1 METGKKKNK
10 RCYCKNDLE
19 NIMKKPFLS
28 LASCLYATLLVA
40 VLGSN
45 AANAQ
50 NSIESVNVSPQPGG
64 KIIVRVSLKEALV
77 TAPAG
82 FTVNNPPRLAF
93 DFANTGNALGR
104 TVQNISDTD
113 VRRIN
118 IVQAGDRTRMVME
131 LTRVLNYETQLEGKT
146 LLITL
151 QGGASG
157 AAQSAT
163 PARFAEASPTT
174 QKHSLRNVD
183 FRRGNA
189 GEGRVVVDLSD
200 SQVGIDVRKQG
211 RSIIVDFQ
219 NATLPSNLIKRYDV
233 MDFGTPVQ
241 TVEASAQGT
250 GARVVITP
258 TGNWEHSAYQ
268 ADNRFIVEVKRV
280 VEDPNRLV
288 RQGFTGE
295 KLSLNFQNVEVRSV
309 LQVLADFTGLN
320 IITSDSVSGNLTLR
334 LKDVPWD
341 QALDII
347 LRSKGLDLRKDGN
360 VVWIAPRD
368 ELATRE
374 KLALEARSQISDLE
388 PLQTESF
395 QLNYQQAAPV
405 QALLNGA
412 GTAGAV
418 AGAGGTGAA
427 QRILSRRGSS
437 AIDLRSNQIFVQDT
451 PSRLEDVRRMIRAID
466 IPVRQVMIESRIVEA
481 SDTFGRNLG
490 VRMGYSEDIRSAN
503 TGRPNVQFG
512 AGLVNT
518 GQLNG
523 VVAGTPTIDNTGL
536 QVNLPSGGIG
546 GAAAGIFSTLIFNQS
561 RSRLLSLE
569 LSALQADGKGKI
581 ISSPRVIT
589 ANQGEAVI
597 EQGVEIPYQQASS
610 SGATNVAFRKATLS
624 LKVKPQITPDD
635 NVIMKLNVNKDS
647 IGQVIPGFGPT
658 IDTKQVT
665 TEVLVENGGTLVI
678 GGIYT
683 QNENTTTT
691 KIPVLGDLP
700 YLGFLFKQ
708 NAKQDN
714 RSELLI
720 FITPKILKDNLNL
733 RQ

>member
-1 METGKKKNK
+1 
-10 RCYCKNDLE
+10 
-19 NIMKKPFLS
+19 MKTSPLT
-28 LASCLYATLLVA
+28 LAARLRTRLFVVLLGFIA
-40 VLGSN
+40 ST
-45 AANAQ
+45 AYAQ

-64 KIIVRVSLKEALV
+64 KVVIRVGLKEALT

-104 TVQNISDTD
+104 TVQNVSDTD

-131 LTRVLNYETQLEGKT
+131 LSRALNYETQLDGKT

-151 QGGASG
+151 QSGGAAAAAG
-157 AAQSAT
+157 AAPT
-163 PARFAEASPTT
+163 RFAEAAPSA
-174 QKHSLRNVD
+174 QKHSLHNVD

-189 GEGRVVVDLSD
+189 GEGRVIIDLSS
-200 SQVGIDVRKQG
+200 SQIGIDLRKQG

-219 NATLPSNLIKRYDV
+219 NAMLPANLVKRYDV
-233 MDFGTPVQ
+233 MDFATPVQ
-241 TVEASAQGT
+241 TIETSTQG
-250 GARVVITP
+250 GNARVVITP

-288 RQGFTGE
+288 RQGFAGE

-320 IITSDSVSGNLTLR
+320 IITSDSVTGNLTLR

-374 KLALEARSQISDLE
+374 KLALESRSQISDLE
-388 PLQTESF
+388 PTQTESF
-395 QLNYQQAAPV
+395 QLNYQKAADV
-405 QALLNGA
+405 QTLLNG
-412 GTAGAV
+412 GSVGGAV
-418 AGAGGTGAA
+418 VAGGASS
-427 QRILSRRGSS
+427 RILSKRGS
-437 AIDLRSNQIFVQDT
+437 AAVDARSNQLFVQDVA
-451 PSRLEDVRRMIRAID
+451 SKLEEVRRLIRTLD

-490 VRMGYSEDIRSAN
+490 LKLGYGEDNRTNPVRTNFILGADLN
-503 TGRPNVQFG
+503 T
-512 AGLVNT
+512 T
-518 GQLNG
+518 GQLNN
-523 VVAGTPTIDNTGL
+523 VVTGTPALIPGGL
-536 QVNLPSGGIG
+536 QVNMPATGLNGINP
-546 GAAAGIFSTLIFNQS
+546 GAFSAMLFNQS

-569 LSALQADGKGKI
+569 LTALQADGKGKI
-581 ISSPRVIT
+581 ISSPRIIT
-589 ANQGEAVI
+589 ANQNEATI
-597 EQGVEIPYQQASS
+597 EQGTEIPYQQASS
-610 SGATNVAFRKATLS
+610 SGATSVSFKKATLS

-635 NVIMKLNVNKDS
+635 NVIMKLNINKDS
-647 IGQVIPGFGPT
+647 RGADTTAGPA

-683 QNENTTTT
+683 QDERSTTT
-691 KIPVLGDLP
+691 KIPVLGELP
-700 YLGFLFKQ
+700 YVGFLFKQ
-708 NAKQDN
+708 NSKSDE
-714 RSELLI
+714 RRELLV

>member
-1 METGKKKNK
+1 
-10 RCYCKNDLE
+10 
-19 NIMKKPFLS
+19 MKTSILLMISRLRAVFL
-28 LASCLYATLLVA
+28 AALLTV
-40 VLGSN
+40 
-45 AANAQ
+45 AANVGYAQ
-50 NSIESVNVSPQPGG
+50 NNIESVNVSPQPGG
-64 KIIVRVSLKEALV
+64 KVIIRVGLKEALA

-104 TVQNISDTD
+104 NVQNVSDSE

-131 LTRVLNYETQLEGKT
+131 LTRALNYETQLDGKT

-151 QGGASG
+151 NSGGAAT
-157 AAQSAT
+157 AAAG
-163 PARFAEASPTT
+163 PARFAEATPST

-183 FRRGNA
+183 FRRGTA
-189 GEGRVVVDLSD
+189 GEGRVVIDLSS
-200 SQVGIDVRKQG
+200 SQIGIDIRKQG

-219 NATLPSNLIKRYDV
+219 NAAMPGNLAKRYDV

-241 TVEASAQGT
+241 SIEASAQG
-250 GARVVITP
+250 GNSRVVITP
-258 TGNWEHSAYQ
+258 AGNWEHSAYQ

-288 RQGFTGE
+288 QRGFAGE

-309 LQVLADFTGLN
+309 LQVLADFTDLN
-320 IITSDSVSGNLTLR
+320 IITSDSVTGNLTLR
-334 LKDVPWD
+334 LKNVPWD

-347 LRSKGLDLRKDGN
+347 MRSKGLDLRKEGN

-374 KLALEARSQISDLE
+374 KLALESRSQISDLE

-395 QLNYQQAAPV
+395 LLNYQRATDV
-405 QALLNGA
+405 QIMLNGVV
-412 GTAGAV
+412 GTQTGGASS
-418 AGAGGTGAA
+418 
-427 QRILSRRGSS
+427 RILSKRGSA
-437 AIDLRSNQIFVQDT
+437 AIDARSNQLFVQDVPT
-451 PSRLEDVRRMIRAID
+451 KLEEVRRLVRTLD

-490 VRMGYSEDIRSAN
+490 IRLGYLEDARVN
-503 TGRPNVQFG
+503 TRPTFQFG
-512 AGLVNT
+512 ADLTNT

-523 VVAGTPTIDNTGL
+523 TVVGTPTLVPGGL
-536 QVNLPSGGIG
+536 QVNMPAAGIG
-546 GAAAGIFSTLIFNQS
+546 GVNAGAFSTLIFNQS
-561 RSRLLSLE
+561 RSRLLALE
-569 LSALQADGKGKI
+569 LTALQADGKGKI
-581 ISSPRVIT
+581 ISSPRIIT
-589 ANQGEAVI
+589 SNQNEAVI
-597 EQGVEIPYQQASS
+597 EQGTEIPYQQASS
-610 SGATNVAFRKATLS
+610 SGATSVSFKKATLS

-635 NVIMKLNVNKDS
+635 NVIMKLNINKDS
-647 IGQVIPGFGPT
+647 RGADTTAGPA
-658 IDTKQVT
+658 IDTKQVS

-683 QNENTTTT
+683 QDERSTTT
-691 KIPVLGDLP
+691 KIPVLGELP
-700 YLGFLFKQ
+700 YVGFLFKQ
-708 NAKQDN
+708 NSKSDD
-714 RSELLI
+714 RRELLV